1 MSDTRKCLHCGGDA
15 VEEGFAH
22 CSAECLLNSTHDTA
36 DKIVE
41 EVTTSLSGLYENSSA
56 WAPGDKYGWRF
67 YEAEKRLEEL
77 EVAVLGLR
85 RFMIFLNAC
94 VFASFIVL
102 LTMVI

>member
-1 MSDTRKCLHCGGDA
+1 MSDT
-15 VEEGFAH
+15 
-22 CSAECLLNSTHDTA
+22 S
-36 DKIVE
+36 
-41 EVTTSLSGLYENSSA
+41 
-56 WAPGDKYGWRF
+56 WRF

-85 RFMIFLNAC
+85 RFMIFLNVC